1 MWRLHHLDFRVVPE
15 SSVMHQTTGTNAG
28 GRVSDNQSNNRVPPR
43 DLTLINSDIKILW
56 VN

>member
-28 GRVSDNQSNNRVPPR
+28 GRVSDNQLNNRVPPR
-43 DLTLINSDIKILW
+43 DLTLINSDMKILW